1 MVIFINEI
9 LIQMKERGSC
19 EIQCMV
25 KHSTAQISQWGKL
38 LFWYGYL
45 MSCLFPCFC
54 EDSMPSLE
62 IDLSILCMYSF
73 MCDLILFFF
82 LYTT

>member
-9 LIQMKERGSC
+9 STQMQERGSC

-25 KHSTAQISQWGKL
+25 KHSPAQISQWGKL

-45 MSCLFPCFC
+45 MSAFFPVLSNFC

-62 IDLSILCMYSF
+62 ISGFVCILLCM
-73 MCDLILFFF
+73 
-82 LYTT
+82 T

>member
-9 LIQMKERGSC
+9 LTQMKGRGSC

-25 KHSTAQISQWGKL
+25 KHSPAQISQWGKL

-45 MSCLFPCFC
+45 ISVFFPVLSNFC

-62 IDLSILCMYSF
+62 IDLSGCVCILLCM
-73 MCDLILFFF
+73 
-82 LYTT
+82 T